1 MELIGPYLIG
11 CVLLVGAGAIKAVR
25 PDDTARALLP
35 IVPTRLRPVLPFRV
49 LRTLIRLLA
58 GVEVGVGAL
67 GLLLPRPLTG
77 ALVGVSYFAFAG
89 LMAYARS
96 QGGALASCGCFGTP
110 DTPAT
115 YLHVGLDLV
124 IGGAAAAVAVEVPTR
139 GWLMNVLAQQPL
151 HGLPLM
157 ALAAVGAGVAYLTL
171 SGLARLQAVRLP
183 VAPTERSR

>member
-1 MELIGPYLIG
+1 
-11 CVLLVGAGAIKAVR
+11 
-25 PDDTARALLP
+25 
-35 IVPTRLRPVLPFRV
+35 
-49 LRTLIRLLA
+49 
-58 GVEVGVGAL
+58 
-67 GLLLPRPLTG
+67 
-77 ALVGVSYFAFAG
+77 
-89 LMAYARS
+89 
-96 QGGALASCGCFGTP
+96 
-110 DTPAT
+110 
-115 YLHVGLDLV
+115 VGLDLV